1 MGRITGEQSN
11 VQHSLGDGLL
21 GGVPVGVQLRLQT
34 GRRTLFN
41 IYVTIFITRQ
51 GTHTHDRI
59 SIFIPQFSRYL
70 TYRILLLSYC
80 GGHPLTLWL
89 EYSGLVGAGGKTSPR
104 CWYGFITNFLMGNLA
119 LLAAW
124 ILFYKSSILKEES
137 FLSHSCFVSK
147 YLQCRNC
154 KLFIFKLLFL
164 SYWWDDKNVSVQ
176 LIFLRCRGNFNFLLL
191 TGVDRAERSSYFVCQ
206 RRQTTLA
213 NLAREVTG
221 AQF

>member
-1 MGRITGEQSN
+1 MYFSWAALLESRAMSSIPWAMVFLVAYRLVFSLDCKQEGE
-11 VQHSLGDGLL
+11 HYLIFMLLISLLDMELTL
-21 GGVPVGVQLRLQT
+21 MIVFLFLFLSSVGGQYLT
-34 GRRTLFN
+34 
-41 IYVTIFITRQ
+41 
-51 GTHTHDRI
+51 
-59 SIFIPQFSRYL
+59 L

-89 EYSGLVGAGGKTSPR
+89 EYSGLVGAGGKPSPR

-154 KLFIFKLLFL
+154 KLFISKLLFL
-164 SYWWDDKNVSVQ
+164 SYWGDDKNVSV
-176 LIFLRCRGNFNFLLL
+176 
-191 TGVDRAERSSYFVCQ
+191 
-206 RRQTTLA
+206 
-213 NLAREVTG
+213 
-221 AQF
+221 